1 MSMSQSI
8 MKIYCDY
15 FREYRKTFV
24 WVHTCC
30 LLWMW
35 EPVSGFYLFYFGEP
49 TEINES
55 LRMQSEY
62 TGVTGEKSKLPE
74 ITLRH

>member
-1 MSMSQSI
+1 MLFI
-8 MKIYCDY
+8 MDVGTGVRLLFVL
-15 FREYRKTFV
+15 FRT
-24 WVHTCC
+24 
-30 LLWMW
+30 
-35 EPVSGFYLFYFGEP
+35 SGEP